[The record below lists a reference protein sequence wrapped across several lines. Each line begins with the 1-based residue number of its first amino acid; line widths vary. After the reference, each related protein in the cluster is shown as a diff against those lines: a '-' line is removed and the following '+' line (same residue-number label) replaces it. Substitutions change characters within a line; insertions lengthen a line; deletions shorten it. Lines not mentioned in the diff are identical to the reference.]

1 MMNTFEAINRAADH
15 IEQHPALYSFTHART
30 PSRTCPLGCMLGRIG
45 EMLKMAPGTD
55 VAKVARDYLRVP
67 EGAFYERIWN
77 LMDRPR
83 TGSRALNDVA
93 RVPAAMRAYAKRYHG
108 RAGIPDSVR
117 DIFSPTAATAVA
129 LGETDERIE
138 ERVD

>member
-15 IEQHPALYSFTHART
+15 IEQNPALYSFTHART
-30 PSRTCPLGCMLGRIG
+30 PSRSCPLGCMLGRIG
-45 EMLKMAPGTD
+45 EMLQTAPGTD
-55 VAKVARDYLRVP
+55 VAKVARDCLGIP

-77 LMDRPR
+77 LMDCPR

-93 RVPAAMRAYAKRYHG
+93 KVPAAMRAYAKRYH
-108 RAGIPDSVR
+108 APEGIPSSVR
-117 DIFSPTAATAVA
+117 AIFSAAAVTAVG
-129 LGETDERIE
+129 LGETTRTE

>member
-1 MMNTFEAINRAADH
+1 MNTFEAINRAADH
-15 IEQHPALYSFTHART
+15 IEQNPALYSFTHART
-30 PSRTCPLGCMLGRIG
+30 PSRSCPLGCMLGRIG
-45 EMLKMAPGTD
+45 EMLQVAPGTD
-55 VAKVARDYLRVP
+55 VAKVARDYLGVP

-77 LMDRPR
+77 LMDCPR

-108 RAGIPDSVR
+108 RAGIPGSVR
-117 DIFSPTAATAVA
+117 DIFSPTATTAVA
-129 LGETDERIE
+129 LGKANGRIE